1 MQKPTEEDYR
11 IDICEALR
19 LNEEYNKIKDR
30 PWYRQIKAGRNEY
43 EIEHVDVEPP
53 EVEKARHAA
62 QYANYKS
69 CEAAYRRLIELE
81 SMLDAW
87 VSMTDWMVAAI
98 TVLRWVTGSVVG
110 VVCGAIRAVQALRS
124 SAVVSTSVNI
134 WVGMGERFTG

>member
-87 VSMTDWMVAAI
+87 VSMTDRDRVHAPIGLWPTKAEDELLDAH
-98 TVLRWVTGSVVG
+98 LRIKKGRENAKTK
-110 VVCGAIRAVQALRS
+110 A
-124 SAVVSTSVNI
+124 
-134 WVGMGERFTG
+134 